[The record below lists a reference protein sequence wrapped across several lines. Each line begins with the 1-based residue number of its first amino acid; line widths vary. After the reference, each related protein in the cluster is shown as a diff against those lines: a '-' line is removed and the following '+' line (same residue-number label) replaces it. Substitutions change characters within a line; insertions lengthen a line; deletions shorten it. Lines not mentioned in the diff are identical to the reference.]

1 MFGRALFALPA
12 RRITAIPAASLIE
25 RGQLQSVFVVEHGA
39 ARSRLVTIGIR
50 TKDAVEVLSGL
61 RAGEQIVAPV
71 PAGLEDGA
79 KVEAGK

>member
-1 MFGRALFALPA
+1 
-12 RRITAIPAASLIE
+12 
-25 RGQLQSVFVVEHGA
+25 VFVVEHGA
-39 ARSRLVTIGIR
+39 ARSRLVTIGTR